1 MSTYE
6 IIGLILIGIAILALI
21 SIVVFLGLW
30 TYRDAKEKG
39 LNAVLWTLVV
49 VLGSQNLI
57 GLLLYI
63 LIGRKNA
70 KIICPE
76 CSAQTSAKAKY
87 CEQCGKSIEKVKL
100 PASHSAKKWLIAMLV
115 AFLLFVVVMGSGI
128 AVMVI
133 NDAVPALGE
142 NISIG
147 KIETYYGGGY
157 GGSGGWKT
165 SYASSTETLTKTIKI
180 DENGPKV
187 LYFKGY
193 CAEGTMLL
201 VVKTD
206 NEITTYRVTSW
217 EADVPI
223 DVTKTGSVTLEL
235 INSKVKHGEFEAR
248 WE

>member
-6 IIGLILIGIAILALI
+6 VIGLILMVTAILALI

-87 CEQCGKSIEKVKL
+87 CEQCGKAIDPSKL
-100 PASHSAKKWLIAMLV
+100 SAPRSAKKWLIAMLV
-115 AFLLFVVVMGSGI
+115 AFLVFVVGMGSGI

-147 KIETYYGGGY
+147 KVETFYGGGY
-157 GGSGGWKT
+157 GGSGGWKA
-165 SYASSTETLTKTIKI
+165 SYASSTETLTRTIKI

-193 CAEGTMLL
+193 CAEGNMLL
-201 VVKTD
+201 IVKTD
-206 NEITTYRVTSW
+206 NEITTYPVTSW
-217 EADVPI
+217 DTDVSI
-223 DVTKTGSVTLEL
+223 DASKTGSVTLEL

>member
-115 AFLLFVVVMGSGI
+115 AFLVFVVGMGSGI

-133 NDAVPALGE
+133 NDAVPALGN

-147 KIETYYGGGY
+147 KVETYYGGGY

-187 LYFKGY
+187 LYFNGY

>member
-1 MSTYE
+1 MMT
-6 IIGLILIGIAILALI
+6 AILSLM
-21 SIVVFLGLW
+21 SIAVFLGIW

-39 LNAVLWTLVV
+39 LNAILWTLVV
-49 VLGSQNLI
+49 VLGSQHLI

-63 LIGRKNA
+63 LVGRRNA

-76 CSAQTSAKAKY
+76 CSAQTSAKAQY
-87 CEQCGKSIEKVKL
+87 CEQCGKAIDREKL
-100 PASHSAKKWLIAMLV
+100 PVPHSAKKWLIAMLA
-115 AFLLFVVVMGSGI
+115 AFLVFVVGMGSGI
-128 AVMVI
+128 AVMVT
-133 NDAVPALGE
+133 NNAVPAIGE

-147 KIETYYGGGY
+147 KVEIDY
-157 GGSGGWKT
+157 SNGWKT
-165 SYASSTETLTKTIKI
+165 SYASSTETMTKTIKI
-180 DENGPKV
+180 DENGPKT

-206 NEITTYRVTSW
+206 NEITTYPVSAW
-217 EADVPI
+217 EIDVPI
-223 DVTKTGSVTLEL
+223 DASKTGSITLEL